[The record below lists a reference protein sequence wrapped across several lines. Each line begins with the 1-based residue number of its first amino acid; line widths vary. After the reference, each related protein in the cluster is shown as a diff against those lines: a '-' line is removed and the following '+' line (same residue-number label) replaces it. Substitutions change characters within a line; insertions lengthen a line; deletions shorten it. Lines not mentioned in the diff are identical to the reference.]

1 MRQFINLFEGPTLAS
16 DEIEALKPYLRPAV
30 KVDGKLRVGKGGET
44 HNMIVTQFY
53 GIDPEDIKN
62 NEHIERGFYDLRSK
76 KFYSGEELRSNEEL
90 PRLDSTDLMSRAQRF
105 RNFGNESRQYT
116 RFIGDSINEAIDWT
130 QDLLRTTRPIAESVL
145 FSLLADKTAAE
156 TEDGYLLTE
165 DDDEEIKKRGA
176 RLNQHRPRFRFGRKR
191 SNSMIKKMPQHTH
204 GYDAAVDDM
213 LDNMTIESVHETDDE
228 TISKKKN
235 KRKIKKKSDAI
246 F

>member
-1 MRQFINLFEGPTLAS
+1 M
-16 DEIEALKPYLRPAV
+16 
-30 KVDGKLRVGKGGET
+30 
-44 HNMIVTQFY
+44 
-53 GIDPEDIKN
+53 
-62 NEHIERGFYDLRSK
+62 
-76 KFYSGEELRSNEEL
+76 
-90 PRLDSTDLMSRAQRF
+90 
-105 RNFGNESRQYT
+105 

-130 QDLLRTTRPIAESVL
+130 QDLLRTTRPIAETVL

-176 RLNQHRPRFRFGRKR
+176 RLNQHRPRFRFGHKR

-213 LDNMTIESVHETDDE
+213 LDNTTIETVHETDDE